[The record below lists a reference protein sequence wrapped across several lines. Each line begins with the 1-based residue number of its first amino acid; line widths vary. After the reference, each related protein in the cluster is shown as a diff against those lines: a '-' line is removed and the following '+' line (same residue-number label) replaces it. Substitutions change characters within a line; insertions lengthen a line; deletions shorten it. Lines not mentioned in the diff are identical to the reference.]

1 MKNFFVIT
9 LFFIVSDCFAQSNYY
24 KLYNDSI
31 YNQKRF
37 DLYLDKMLK
46 TLPTGYIATPTIYHK
61 QHKPDSIINFFT
73 VVMTKGTNQ
82 VDNSNA
88 KIVYNQD
95 PVFLILD
102 KKLPKFN
109 LKDVNDKEFSSSQ
122 LIGKPSL
129 INFWSIQCAPCILEF
144 PELDKLIDKYGDK
157 VNFISISEN
166 SKNEVLDLLKQKPF
180 HFYHLV
186 DGYDYKKSILKNGS
200 IPKNIFLDRNGNVF
214 EIKGGI
220 PYENDKTTG
229 RSIMAR
235 YQFEYILDR
244 LLKL

>member
-1 MKNFFVIT
+1 MKNIFVIT
-9 LFFIVSDCFAQSNYY
+9 LFLIVSDCFSQSNYY

-37 DLYLDKMLK
+37 DTYLDKMLK
-46 TLPTGYIATPTIYHK
+46 TLPAGYIVTPTIYHK

-73 VVMTKGTNQ
+73 VVMTKGTKQ
-82 VDNSNA
+82 VDNNKV
-88 KIVYNQD
+88 KIIYKQD
-95 PVFLILD
+95 PVFMLLD
-102 KKLPKFN
+102 KKLPKFT
-109 LKDVNDKEFSSSQ
+109 LKDINDKDFSSSQ

-144 PELDKLIDKYGDK
+144 PELDKLIDKYGNK

-166 SKNEVLDLLKQKPF
+166 SKSEVLNLLKQKPF

-186 DGYDYKKSILKNGS
+186 DGYDFKKSILKDGS

-220 PYENDKTTG
+220 PIEKDIITG
-229 RSIMAR
+229 KSKMAR